1 MIGINSYTLGVQY
14 NNTRKNVRFGASAE
28 AVRMFRELQ
37 NYQPSNLYK
46 FTSTEINALAR
57 KNRKG
62 APKVYKELAGLA
74 KNSNHWAASFLE
86 KIAEAASK
94 W

>member
-28 AVRMFRELQ
+28 AVRMFKELQ
-37 NYQPSNLYK
+37 KYK
-46 FTSTEINALAR
+46 PEDISRFTAYEINGLAR
-57 KNRKG
+57 KDRNG
-62 APKVYKELAGLA
+62 APKVYKELARLA
-74 KNSNHWAASFLE
+74 KKSNHWAANFLE